1 MAPVD
6 QPMAPPRADIA
17 VGRRESLVALGAL
30 DIAELHQARVTRPRL
45 QDGGALK
52 LKEGLYAP
60 R

>member
-1 MAPVD
+1 
-6 QPMAPPRADIA
+6 MAPPRADIA